1 MKPVKNRINDDP
13 QRQNQIRGH
22 YDEDYY
28 RPLLEG
34 YLKKDRFTLYRQ
46 RMVFEIY
53 SPGKGERVLDL
64 GCGVGT
70 FTLELASRGVDVVG
84 LDYADESIRICRK
97 LAEELKLKA
106 EFQLA
111 DVADTKLESDSFDAV
126 IAADLTEHLYPEV
139 FKMFVKEAR
148 RLLRTGGKLIVWTPN
163 PGHVFEFLKMR
174 NIIFKRDE
182 GHVGYKTLDEL
193 THDLVREGFKIE
205 RAYHRHSHL
214 PVWNWF
220 ERMTQWF
227 LPFMRRRNAVLA
239 VKGPEAD

>member
-1 MKPVKNRINDDP
+1 MKPVENEPDNDP
-13 QRQNQIRGH
+13 QKQNQIRGH

-46 RMVFEIY
+46 QMVFGVY
-53 SPGKGERVLDL
+53 SPEKGERVLDL

-70 FTLELASRGVDVVG
+70 FTFELASREVDVVG
-84 LDYADESIRICRK
+84 LDYADESIKICRE
-97 LAEELKLKA
+97 LAEKLKLKA
-106 EFQLA
+106 DFQLA
-111 DVADTKLESDSFDAV
+111 DVADTGLESNSFDV
-126 IAADLTEHLYPEV
+126 IIAADLTEHLYPEV
-139 FKMFVKEAR
+139 FKMFVKESK

-174 NIIFKRDE
+174 NIILKRDE
-182 GHVGYKTLDEL
+182 GHVGYKTIEEL
-193 THDLVREGFKIE
+193 TRDLTGEGFKIK